1 MKIVVAF
8 DGTEGARDALGV
20 AAEIVAATRGELVVC
35 WVLNPLVD
43 AAGVVAPTTA
53 AAMSEVEARASAT
66 VDEALSGVDA
76 TATVRLETVTRGEDV
91 AERLARIAAEEGA
104 ALLAIASRRA
114 VGMRGALMGSVAQ
127 ETLRLSPCPVLVVR
141 PDHR

>member
-1 MKIVVAF
+1 
-8 DGTEGARDALGV
+8 
-20 AAEIVAATRGELVVC
+20 
-35 WVLNPLVD
+35 
-43 AAGVVAPTTA
+43 
-53 AAMSEVEARASAT
+53 
-66 VDEALSGVDA
+66 
-76 TATVRLETVTRGEDV
+76 V